1 MQLVNVLPVWEGAA
15 DPGQRSP
22 ARREGAVMRTGLK
35 SNRAGTSVPLNLLAI
50 GNLDRGWLVA
60 LAWTRGTTRANGESK
75 MMARFGK
82 VLYWCGLATAFIC
95 WIAALTILAAIV
107 TDKLSDSGAWMAV
120 VFFAVFGGIAWVA
133 GHAARSFLADLAED

>member
-1 MQLVNVLPVWEGAA
+1 
-15 DPGQRSP
+15 
-22 ARREGAVMRTGLK
+22 MRTELK
-35 SNRAGTSVPLNLLAI
+35 SNRAGTSAPLNLLAL

-82 VLYWCGLATAFIC
+82 VLYWCGLAIAFIC

-107 TDKLSDSGAWMAV
+107 TDKLADSGAWMAV
-120 VFFAVFGGIAWVA
+120 VFFVAVGSFCWLVGRTAKSVLA
-133 GHAARSFLADLAED
+133 GDDLRP